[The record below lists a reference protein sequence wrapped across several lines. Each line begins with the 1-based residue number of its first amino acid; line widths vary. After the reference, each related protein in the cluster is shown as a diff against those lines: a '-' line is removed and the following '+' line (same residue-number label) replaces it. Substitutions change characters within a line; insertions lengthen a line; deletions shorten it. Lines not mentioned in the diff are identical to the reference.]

1 MTPNPQRGSVL
12 IVTLILLLIVTVLA
26 VSSARDSALE
36 TQVMAR
42 HLDQQRLFNAAEAG
56 LRDAERQIAQA
67 ASPLPSCGAPPCL
80 LGLATNHAV
89 DFALATVYPGTF
101 GPAPTGASVR
111 WYVRQIPP
119 AAQQPVEAAYGGAA
133 RTAGTFYYEVSS
145 QAFFPHLAPS
155 NLNVNCAVAVVCL
168 RAVVARTYLEDQ
180 P

>member
-1 MTPNPQRGSVL
+1 MTLDPQRGSVL
-12 IVTLILLLIVTVLA
+12 IVTLILLLIVTAVA

-42 HLDQQRLFNAAEAG
+42 NLEQQRLFNAAEAG
-56 LRDAERQIAQA
+56 LRDAERRIAQA
-67 ASPLPSCGAPPCL
+67 ASPLPACGPPPCL

-89 DFALATVYPGTF
+89 DFALASAYPGSF

-111 WYVRQIPP
+111 WYVRLIPA
-119 AAQQPVEAAYGGAA
+119 AAQQPVEAAYGEAA
-133 RTAGTFYYEVSS
+133 RAPGTLYYEVSS

-155 NLNVNCAVAVVCL
+155 NLNGNCAVAVVCL
-168 RAVVARTYLEDQ
+168 RAVVARTYLEGQ